1 MRPATW
7 PRACAPCERLLS
19 IDPVGGT
26 VRDATVGELP
36 ELLRAGDL
44 LVLNDAAT
52 LPASLPGH
60 SASGADIE
68 LRLLGGTPVIAQHE
82 HEHEH
87 EFRAVLMGA
96 GDWRTPTEHRPAPP
110 PVAVGELLQL
120 RGLAATVTA
129 VSPLSPR
136 LLTVRF
142 DQRGAALWSALYRA
156 GRPVQYAYLE
166 RPLALWHVQSGFA
179 SRPWAAEMPSAG
191 RPLAWDTL
199 LAARRRGID
208 LATLTHAA
216 GLSSAGDPAID
227 AALPLPE
234 HYELPATTIA
244 AIARCHARGGRV
256 VAVGTTVVRA
266 LEGNFAT
273 HGALRAGPG
282 VTDLRL
288 GPHSQL
294 HVVDGILTGMH
305 EAGSSHLELLSAFAA
320 RELLGRAYA
329 HASAAGYLVHE
340 FGDSNLILAA

>member
-1 MRPATW
+1 VR
-7 PRACAPCERLLS
+7 
-19 IDPVGGT
+19 GT

-36 ELLRAGDL
+36 GLLRAGDL

-60 SASGADIE
+60 TASGADIE
-68 LRLLGGTPVIAQHE
+68 LRLLGGTPVVNE
-82 HEHEH
+82 HEL
-87 EFRAVLMGA
+87 RAVLMGA
-96 GDWRTPTEHRPAPP
+96 GDWRTPTEHRPTPP
-110 PVAVGELLQL
+110 PVATGDVLTLH
-120 RGLAATVTA
+120 GLAATVTA
-129 VSPLSPR
+129 ISPLSPR

-179 SRPWAAEMPSAG
+179 ARPWAAEMPSAG

-199 LAARRRGID
+199 LAARRRGIE

-216 GLSSAGDPAID
+216 GLSSTGDPAID

-234 HYELPATTIA
+234 RYDLPAATIA
-244 AIARCHARGGRV
+244 AITHARARGGRV

-273 HGALRAGPG
+273 HGALRAGSG

-288 GPHSQL
+288 GPRSQL

-320 RELLGRAYA
+320 RDLLGRAYA